1 MIKRTIVLSSPSRIS
16 LSNGQMICVN
26 LDDET
31 KVNRA
36 PIEDVGV
43 VIIEN
48 QRVVFTVPVLN
59 ALADNNTTV
68 VFCDRQMM

>member
-1 MIKRTIVLSSPSRIS
+1 MIKRTIVLSSHSRIS

-36 PIEDVGV
+36 PIEDLGV
-43 VIIEN
+43 VIVEN

-68 VFCDRQMM
+68 VFCDWQMM